1 MIKIFLTTIFCINLF
16 ANQIDLSGTV
26 ISDNEKIISSRN
38 MGLIKEVY
46 VSEGTN
52 VKKGDILYEID
63 SSNID
68 SNKKELEL
76 NLQIQQNQ
84 LQNMELNHARYK
96 RLQEQDL
103 VSKYD
108 VEQLELNIS
117 NTKNMISIT
126 KTKLKEIN
134 AQYDYLKIK
143 APNNGLIIK
152 KSIKAGEMSMP
163 AMPAL
168 ILTDLSNLLIKADI
182 SETNLNDIKINQEVD
197 IEIPSQ
203 NFKTKGKI
211 EAIIP
216 NVVGMTHSFVIKISF
231 DKKDFN
237 DEYLEE
243 LRTDLVIF
251 KELVKMWG
259 NVDYDPKLEKFKS
272 LNKPFRR
279 ASVLDEFADEIFE
292 LQKEKYSF
300 TQISEYLKFAHNV
313 EVSKQRISTFI
324 KSRKNDIYSKEDT
337 KNVKDDN
344 SQDANKK
351 VEKDEKTNQKKLEEY
366 FKLFDRNK

>member
-1 MIKIFLTTIFCINLF
+1 MIKIFLTTFFCINLF
-16 ANQIDLSGTV
+16 ANQLDLSGTV
-26 ISDNEKIISSRN
+26 ISDNEKIISSRI

-63 SSNID
+63 STNID

-117 NTKNMISIT
+117 NTKNMIAIT
-126 KTKLKEIN
+126 KAKLKEIN

-163 AMPAL
+163 TMPAL
-168 ILTDLSNLLIKADI
+168 ILTDLSSLLIKADI
-182 SETNLNDIKINQEVD
+182 SETNLNDIKTNQEVD

-237 DEYLEE
+237 IYPG
-243 LRTDLVIF
+243 
-251 KELVKMWG
+251 M
-259 NVDYDPKLEKFKS
+259 
-272 LNKPFRR
+272 
-279 ASVLDEFADEIFE
+279 
-292 LQKEKYSF
+292 
-300 TQISEYLKFAHNV
+300 
-313 EVSKQRISTFI
+313 
-324 KSRKNDIYSKEDT
+324 YSKISIDI
-337 KNVKDDN
+337 N
-344 SQDANKK
+344 
-351 VEKDEKTNQKKLEEY
+351 
-366 FKLFDRNK
+366 

>member
-1 MIKIFLTTIFCINLF
+1 MIKIFLTTILCINLF
-16 ANQIDLSGTV
+16 ASQLELSGTV

-46 VSEGTN
+46 VSEGTS

-84 LQNMELNHARYK
+84 LQNIQLNHARYK

-108 VEQLELNIS
+108 VEQLELNLL
-117 NTKNMISIT
+117 NTKNMIEIT
-126 KTKLKEIN
+126 KAKLKEIN

-143 APNNGLIIK
+143 APNDGLIIK

-163 AMPAL
+163 GMPAF

-237 DEYLEE
+237 IYPG
-243 LRTDLVIF
+243 
-251 KELVKMWG
+251 M
-259 NVDYDPKLEKFKS
+259 
-272 LNKPFRR
+272 
-279 ASVLDEFADEIFE
+279 
-292 LQKEKYSF
+292 
-300 TQISEYLKFAHNV
+300 
-313 EVSKQRISTFI
+313 
-324 KSRKNDIYSKEDT
+324 YSKISIDI
-337 KNVKDDN
+337 N
-344 SQDANKK
+344 
-351 VEKDEKTNQKKLEEY
+351 
-366 FKLFDRNK
+366 

>member
-1 MIKIFLTTIFCINLF
+1 MIKIFLTTFFCINIF
-16 ANQIDLSGTV
+16 ASELELSGTV

-84 LQNMELNHARYK
+84 LQNIELNHARYK
-96 RLQEQDL
+96 RLQAQDL

-163 AMPAL
+163 VMPAL

-182 SETNLNDIKINQEVD
+182 SEINLNDIKINQEVD

-216 NVVGMTHSFVIKISF
+216 NVVGMTHSFIIKISF

-237 DEYLEE
+237 IYPG
-243 LRTDLVIF
+243 
-251 KELVKMWG
+251 M
-259 NVDYDPKLEKFKS
+259 
-272 LNKPFRR
+272 
-279 ASVLDEFADEIFE
+279 
-292 LQKEKYSF
+292 
-300 TQISEYLKFAHNV
+300 
-313 EVSKQRISTFI
+313 
-324 KSRKNDIYSKEDT
+324 YSKISIDI
-337 KNVKDDN
+337 N
-344 SQDANKK
+344 
-351 VEKDEKTNQKKLEEY
+351 
-366 FKLFDRNK
+366 

>member
-1 MIKIFLTTIFCINLF
+1 MIKIFLTTFFCINIF
-16 ANQIDLSGTV
+16 ASELELSGTV

-46 VSEGTN
+46 VSEGTT

-84 LQNMELNHARYK
+84 LQNIQLNHARYK

-108 VEQLELNIS
+108 VEQLELNLL
-117 NTKNMISIT
+117 NTKNMIEIT
-126 KTKLKEIN
+126 KAKLKEIN

-163 AMPAL
+163 VMPAL

-182 SETNLNDIKINQEVD
+182 SETNLNDIKINQEVN

-203 NFKTKGKI
+203 NFKTKAKI

-216 NVVGMTHSFVIKISF
+216 NVVGMTHSFIIKISF

-237 DEYLEE
+237 IYPG
-243 LRTDLVIF
+243 
-251 KELVKMWG
+251 M
-259 NVDYDPKLEKFKS
+259 
-272 LNKPFRR
+272 
-279 ASVLDEFADEIFE
+279 
-292 LQKEKYSF
+292 
-300 TQISEYLKFAHNV
+300 
-313 EVSKQRISTFI
+313 
-324 KSRKNDIYSKEDT
+324 YSKISIDI
-337 KNVKDDN
+337 N
-344 SQDANKK
+344 
-351 VEKDEKTNQKKLEEY
+351 
-366 FKLFDRNK
+366 